1 MINYKILR
9 NFVFKIYAYV
19 IRSIIKKAL
28 SKEDQKEYFDFNAL

>member
-28 SKEDQKEYFDFNAL
+28 SKDQKEYF